1 MKTYRERFF
10 GLKSDS
16 RQTRDQGVHVQRG
29 VKSHLRPG
37 LKVFLT
43 VFLLLFGFALSAGPA
58 MAFTEGASNNF
69 FGDGAGAS
77 NSGDNLNSFFGG
89 GAGNANT
96 TGNGND
102 FFGNG
107 AGYSNTTGNGNS
119 FFGGGAGRSN
129 TIGYWNAFF
138 GNCAGNA
145 NKTGNYNSFF
155 GISAGLDNTTGDANA
170 FFGNC
175 AGWSN
180 TTGGYNAFFGYYAG
194 LHNTTGYYNAFFG
207 NYAGYS
213 NTVEALNTLVGYYAD
228 LDPGD
233 DPETE
238 PIVNA
243 TAIGANAYVSQSN
256 SLVLGSI
263 EGMNTADASVNVG
276 IGTPAP
282 EKQLHMALG
291 DTPTVRLDHAGTG
304 GSARQ
309 VWDVGGN
316 ATNFFICD
324 TTNGSMHPFRIQ
336 PGTPADTLFLK
347 SDDGGRVGIGTASPQ
362 AKLHVAGNALVLGNL
377 EVGSSREYKERIQAL
392 QAKEAMEALRDLRPV
407 RFHYKADPN
416 EETLGYISEEVP
428 DLVATESRKSL
439 NTMDVVAVLAKVA
452 QEQQKV
458 AEAQQKVIE
467 ELSCRIVDLE
477 KELKALS
484 PGEDQ

>member
-1 MKTYRERFF
+1 MKAYRFGFGGRHGEDRGEGAGHDRF
-10 GLKSDS
+10 GP
-16 RQTRDQGVHVQRG
+16 RG
-29 VKSHLRPG
+29 VLAVI
-37 LKVFLT
+37 LVFFSLAVSWGT
-43 VFLLLFGFALSAGPA
+43 AVAA
-58 MAFTEGASNNF
+58 TETDSNNF
-69 FGDGAGAS
+69 FGTWAGS
-77 NSGDNLNSFFGG
+77 VTTGGFNSFFGG
-89 GAGNANT
+89 SAGNHNTTGYDNAFFGAYAGYFNTSGNANAFFGRSAGYWNT
-96 TGNGND
+96 TGGLNA
-102 FFGNG
+102 FFGGSAGYFNTTGSANSFFGQG
-107 AGYSNTTGNGNS
+107 AGYSNTTGWFNS
-119 FFGGGAGRSN
+119 FFGEWSGNHNRVENFN
-129 TIGYWNAFF
+129 TF
-138 GNCAGNA
+138 
-145 NKTGNYNSFF
+145 
-155 GISAGLDNTTGDANA
+155 
-170 FFGNC
+170 
-175 AGWSN
+175 
-180 TTGGYNAFFGYYAG
+180 
-194 LHNTTGYYNAFFG
+194 
-207 NYAGYS
+207 
-213 NTVEALNTLVGYYAD
+213 VGYLAD
-228 LDPGD
+228 LDPGA
-233 DPETE
+233 E
-238 PIVNA
+238 PATAPVQNA
-243 TAIGANAYVSQSN
+243 TAIGANAYVSRSN

-263 EGMNTADASVNVG
+263 AGLNEAVASVNVG

-416 EETLGYISEEVP
+416 EETLGFISEEVP